1 MFCSSL
7 LANKSCCLI
16 SSFFLLFVCFSIELE
31 SELDFLFHRRLFLAD
46 RAGHSSKVLEI
57 QLNYYVFQHG
67 TFSNVSSS
75 PLRSVP
81 WSIRPDQLPLNDR
94 QGEMKLSLK
103 TSFSSVDW
111 LDEQLS
117 DKCFGNSVFNI
128 RLLYLSSPVYK
139 TKEYVTFADQTVSL
153 LKDSSTDCL
162 FIYTLPTGV
171 RKLNFLTGNQLL
183 HSSHLKDKDIII
195 RRVLHTPRNR
205 VVYRDV
211 PSISSYVPFCFI

>member
-1 MFCSSL
+1 METVKTDRTGRQIPSASSNFMYKSLRLLKFTDRLSFAAIQMFCSSL

-16 SSFFLLFVCFSIELE
+16 SSFFFNLFVCFSIELE

-103 TSFSSVDW
+103 TSFSSVD
-111 LDEQLS
+111 
-117 DKCFGNSVFNI
+117 
-128 RLLYLSSPVYK
+128 
-139 TKEYVTFADQTVSL
+139 
-153 LKDSSTDCL
+153 
-162 FIYTLPTGV
+162 
-171 RKLNFLTGNQLL
+171 
-183 HSSHLKDKDIII
+183 
-195 RRVLHTPRNR
+195 
-205 VVYRDV
+205 
-211 PSISSYVPFCFI
+211 